1 MDRTTHPT
9 HPAEAVVLWR
19 RGGMT
24 CTCRTHSPDRIEIRL
39 LVVGVV
45 VLSILLEPTPRPP
58 DRRDAGRRRAVRHTD
73 ATMRSQQRRLHVEP
87 RASYPP

>member
-1 MDRTTHPT
+1 MDGTTRTS

-24 CTCRTHSPDRIEIRL
+24 CTCRTHSPDHIEIRL

-45 VLSILLEPTPRPP
+45 VHRQFFSDSDAASQFAIEKMRAYDGAPVSIRA
-58 DRRDAGRRRAVRHTD
+58 RR
-73 ATMRSQQRRLHVEP
+73 
-87 RASYPP
+87 

>member
-1 MDRTTHPT
+1 MDGTTRTR

-39 LVVGVV
+39 VVVGMVV
-45 VLSILLEPTPRPP
+45 HCQSFS
-58 DRRDAGRRRAVRHTD
+58 DTD
-73 ATMRSQQRRLHVEP
+73 AASQFAIEKMRAYDGAPFGMRARR
-87 RASYPP
+87 